1 MERKI
6 GKGNLMTKQA
16 GREAVSEHYAQPN
29 LSEAILAA
37 LKADGKDPASLTVD
51 DLFAVD
57 EFHIAGR
64 EATELLAQKAGLET
78 GDEVLDV
85 GSGIGGPAR
94 TLAANFGCRVQGVDL
109 TEEYCRVAQMLT
121 DRVGLNGQV
130 TFRQGNALEL
140 PFEDESFDCV
150 WTQHATMNIAEKERL
165 YAEMHRV
172 LRPQGKLVF
181 YDIFEGNGEPV
192 HIPVPWAGTPEISFL
207 RTPEKIRALLQE
219 SGFREKIWE
228 DVTERCREW
237 FRRRMAQTASGA
249 PQPNLGLQILLGKQ
263 AKPALG
269 NVLRS
274 LEEGRLAV
282 VQGVLER
289 A

>member
-1 MERKI
+1 
-6 GKGNLMTKQA
+6 MTKQA
-16 GREAVSEHYAQPN
+16 GREAVSEHYTQPH
-29 LSEAILAA
+29 LGEAILAA
-37 LKADGKDPASLTVD
+37 LKADGKDLENLSAD
-51 DLFAVD
+51 DLAPVD

-64 EATELLAQKAGLET
+64 EATDLLAQIAGLDA
-78 GDEVLDV
+78 GKEVLDV
-85 GSGIGGPAR
+85 GCGIGGPAR
-94 TLAANFGCRVQGVDL
+94 TLAAKFGCRVQGVDL

-121 DRVGLNGQV
+121 DRVGLSGQV

-150 WTQHATMNIAEKERL
+150 WTQHATMNIAEKEIL
-165 YAEMHRV
+165 YAEIHRV
-172 LRPQGKLVF
+172 LRPQGKFVF

-207 RTPEKIRALLQE
+207 WKPEKIRALLRE
-219 SGFREKIWE
+219 LGFQEKIWE
-228 DVTERCREW
+228 DVTVRGREW
-237 FRRRMAQTASGA
+237 FRRRLAQTGSGA

-263 AKPALG
+263 AKQALG

>member
-1 MERKI
+1 MA
-6 GKGNLMTKQA
+6 KQA

-29 LSEAILAA
+29 LGEAILAA
-37 LKADGKDPASLTVD
+37 LKADGKDLAQLTAD
-51 DLFAVD
+51 DLAPVD
-57 EFHIAGR
+57 EFHISGR
-64 EATELLAQKAGLET
+64 EATELLAQKAGLGA

-130 TFRQGNALEL
+130 TFRQGDALEL
-140 PFEDESFDCV
+140 PFKDEFFDCV
-150 WTQHATMNIAEKERL
+150 WTQHATMNIADKEKL
-165 YAEMHRV
+165 YAEIRRV
-172 LRPQGKLVF
+172 LRPQGRFVF

-192 HIPVPWAGTPEISFL
+192 HIPVPWASKPEISFL
-207 RTPEKIRALLQE
+207 WKPKKIRALLQE
-219 SGFREKIWE
+219 SGFREKMWE

-237 FRRRMAQTASGA
+237 FRRRMAQAASGA
-249 PQPNLGLQILLGKQ
+249 PQPSLGLQILLGKT
-263 AKPALG
+263 AKQALG
-269 NVLRS
+269 NVFRS